1 MNETIQSIISLL
13 PYMVEPTFTAI
24 KLFLLTLLFGLPLGM
39 LLALGRMS
47 KIALIRYPVQIY
59 NLIMRGTPLILQLYL
74 IYYQIPKWIQMYH
87 PDFRFDRFTAV
98 VVGFSLNYGA
108 YFCEI
113 YRGGI
118 QAIPRGQYEAG
129 EMLGFTKAQT
139 FFRIVLPQVIKQ
151 ILPPLGSEFMVLVKD
166 TSLAHV
172 IGVAELYLFSTN
184 QMATRGSMMPVVV
197 AGVFYLIMNW
207 IVEKC
212 FMTLE
217 KRLSYYH

>member
-1 MNETIQSIISLL
+1 
-13 PYMVEPTFTAI
+13 
-24 KLFLLTLLFGLPLGM
+24 
-39 LLALGRMS
+39 
-47 KIALIRYPVQIY
+47 
-59 NLIMRGTPLILQLYL
+59 
-74 IYYQIPKWIQMYH
+74 
-87 PDFRFDRFTAV
+87 
-98 VVGFSLNYGA
+98 
-108 YFCEI
+108 
-113 YRGGI
+113 
-118 QAIPRGQYEAG
+118 
-129 EMLGFTKAQT
+129 MLGFTKAQT
-139 FFRIVLPQVIKQ
+139 FFRIILPQVIKQ